1 MAACGSTGGILEF
14 GFNFGGAGT
23 KGADGVSSSAKPLVI
38 AAATELEDLEP
49 AIAAAS
55 SDLGIDIHMEFSD
68 HTLANTQELAHGNFD
83 GDYDATRFA
92 TNRYVA
98 MADGENTSGRSYD
111 ELKQYYD
118 GLRGE
123 KKPIPVFVILYGDA
137 DVKELS
143 ELAEYTGRRFFD
155 ALDGGL
161 NEIFKGI
168 RAYQNHPARD
178 RHTQGHSPLAHMPR
192 TLADITAQSASIT
205 PSAPKFPRAK
215 ETGFLGS
222 RENLRGIVAAG
233 GIIGLHFIVGI
244 GFLWPVVAA
253 AAYGGV
259 ALLTPP
265 KKQADPLPLTEQ
277 EQAYELEE
285 VMYAQLLIFNEMTPR
300 AVQIKFWDM
309 YEEIH

>member
-23 KGADGVSSSAKPLVI
+23 KGADGASSSAKPLVI

-55 SDLGIDIHMEFSD
+55 SDLGIDIHMEFSG

-92 TNRYVA
+92 TNRYVS

-215 ETGFLGS
+215 ETCFLDS
-222 RENLRGIVAAG
+222 PKNLRGIVAAG
-233 GIIGLHFIVGI
+233 GIVGLHFIVGI
-244 GFLWPVVAA
+244 GFVASCRSCCICRRCA
-253 AAYGGV
+253 VDTAQ
-259 ALLTPP
+259 
-265 KKQADPLPLTEQ
+265 KQADPLPLTEQ
-277 EQAYELEE
+277 EQAHELKE

-300 AVQIKFWDM
+300 AVPIKFWDM